1 MKPETCK
8 KLWETLGK
16 TDKARQNKY
25 TPLTQEEAEQWSSY
39 LHDIPDD
46 PENNDYYIKLI
57 VNTILSKELL
67 VIPTLGHIKT
77 AWEEVF
83 QKINTALNHMGRI
96 DERIHRILNGQE
108 TMEHEMR
115 QTLVNSYLA
124 HHESLPE
131 EVKKMY
137 PKRDFSE
144 FLEGGNP
151 QEVARKRGERINS
164 PLGDWRKMMNIPE

>member
-25 TPLTQEEAEQWSSY
+25 TPLTQEEAEQWSNY
-39 LHDIPDD
+39 LHNIPDD
-46 PENNDYYIKLI
+46 PKNNNYYIQLI
-57 VNTILSKELL
+57 VSTILSKELL

-77 AWEEVF
+77 AWEEIS
-83 QKINTALNHMGRI
+83 QKINIALDHMGKI
-96 DERIHRILNGQE
+96 EERIQRILNDRE
-108 TMEHEMR
+108 TMEYEMR

-124 HHESLPE
+124 HYESLPE

-144 FLEGGNP
+144 FLEGGKTY
-151 QEVARKRGERINS
+151 EVARKRGERVNS
-164 PLGDWRKMMNIPE
+164 PLGDWRSMMDIPE

>member
-1 MKPETCK
+1 
-8 KLWETLGK
+8 
-16 TDKARQNKY
+16 
-25 TPLTQEEAEQWSSY
+25 
-39 LHDIPDD
+39 
-46 PENNDYYIKLI
+46 
-57 VNTILSKELL
+57 
-67 VIPTLGHIKT
+67 
-77 AWEEVF
+77 
-83 QKINTALNHMGRI
+83 MGRI

-124 HHESLPE
+124 HYESLPE

-144 FLEGGNP
+144 FLERGKT

>member
-39 LHDIPDD
+39 LHDIPDH
-46 PENNDYYIKLI
+46 PEHNDYYIKLI

-77 AWEEVF
+77 AWEETS
-83 QKINTALNHMGRI
+83 QKINTALGQMGKI
-96 DERIHRILNGQE
+96 DERIQRILNGQE
-108 TMEHEMR
+108 TMENEMR
-115 QTLVNSYLA
+115 QALVNSYLT
-124 HHESLPE
+124 HYESLPE

-144 FLEGGNP
+144 FLTGGKTNK
-151 QEVARKRGERINS
+151 VTRKRGERINS
-164 PLGDWRKMMNIPE
+164 PLGDWRRMMNIPE